1 MCTGDCGVEI
11 FLTFRLHINFQWN
24 FCLSFSF
31 IYLTI
36 SIKSFKGGGVLFN
49 DTSACAHYAI
59 DNNCTFSCVT
69 TCEHVIQQNTSYICR
84 LNKPKFKMALENVN
98 ILKLSATALAG
109 LFTGG
114 AVFVN
119 IVEVPALRNVTDT
132 DAARK
137 NWKESFLLASRWQV
151 YIYSSSFTRTCKQ

>member
-1 MCTGDCGVEI
+1 
-11 FLTFRLHINFQWN
+11 
-24 FCLSFSF
+24 
-31 IYLTI
+31 
-36 SIKSFKGGGVLFN
+36 
-49 DTSACAHYAI
+49 
-59 DNNCTFSCVT
+59 
-69 TCEHVIQQNTSYICR
+69 
-84 LNKPKFKMALENVN
+84 MALELNVN

-151 YIYSSSFTRTCKQ
+151 YMYSFKFIY

>member
-1 MCTGDCGVEI
+1 
-11 FLTFRLHINFQWN
+11 
-24 FCLSFSF
+24 
-31 IYLTI
+31 
-36 SIKSFKGGGVLFN
+36 
-49 DTSACAHYAI
+49 
-59 DNNCTFSCVT
+59 
-69 TCEHVIQQNTSYICR
+69 
-84 LNKPKFKMALENVN
+84 MALDNVN

-119 IVEVPALRNVTDT
+119 IVQAPALRNVTDT

-137 NWKESFLLASRWQV
+137 NWKESFLLAKRWQV